1 MVLTK
6 ISSSSKKTERYEL
19 PQSSL
24 ASPAETELHIRRT
37 QEFKKVV
44 VLFL

>member
-6 ISSSSKKTERYEL
+6 ISSSSKKTEQYEL
-19 PQSSL
+19 PQNSL
-24 ASPAETELHIRRT
+24 ASPVETELHICQT
-37 QEFKKVV
+37 QEFRKSV